1 MKDHSM
7 GSLVRAGIVG
17 TLLGGGVGFVLG
29 ILLAPEEGQKVRR
42 RLAYQLEHLSDQ
54 LGRVC
59 GSIDKPRCQPNDA
72 RVDADNLVADAR
84 TRARK
89 IQEDIDALMGEAR
102 RHGPNG
108 DMPMN

>member
-54 LGRVC
+54 LGEFV
-59 GSIDKPRCQPNDA
+59 DQLTNPDQPSDA

>member
-29 ILLAPEEGQKVRR
+29 ILLAPEEGQKIRR

-54 LGRVC
+54 LGEFV
-59 GSIDKPRCQPNDA
+59 DQLTNPDQPNDA

>member
-1 MKDHSM
+1 M
-7 GSLVRAGIVG
+7 GSIVRAGIVG

-42 RLAYQLEHLSDQ
+42 RLAYQLENLSDQ
-54 LGRVC
+54 LGEFV
-59 GSIDKPRCQPNDA
+59 DQLTNPDQPNDA

-102 RHGPNG
+102 RNGPGG

>member
-42 RLAYQLEHLSDQ
+42 RLAYQLENLSDQ
-54 LGRVC
+54 LGEFVDQLT
-59 GSIDKPRCQPNDA
+59 SPDQPNDA

>member
-1 MKDHSM
+1 M

-17 TLLGGGVGFVLG
+17 TLLGGGIGFVLG

-54 LGRVC
+54 LGEFV
-59 GSIDKPRCQPNDA
+59 DQLTNPDQPNDA

>member
-54 LGRVC
+54 LGEFV
-59 GSIDKPRCQPNDA
+59 DQLTNPDQPNDA

>member
-1 MKDHSM
+1 MKDNSM
-7 GSLVRAGIVG
+7 GSMVRAGILG
-17 TLLGGGVGFVLG
+17 TLVGGGVGFVLG
-29 ILLAPEEGQKVRR
+29 ILLAPEEGQKIRR

-54 LGRVC
+54 LGEFV
-59 GSIDKPRCQPNDA
+59 DQLTNPDQPNDA
-72 RVDADNLVADAR
+72 RLDADSLVADAR
-84 TRARK
+84 SRARK

>member
-42 RLAYQLEHLSDQ
+42 RLAYQLENLSDQ
-54 LGRVC
+54 LGEFVDQLTSP
-59 GSIDKPRCQPNDA
+59 GQPNDA